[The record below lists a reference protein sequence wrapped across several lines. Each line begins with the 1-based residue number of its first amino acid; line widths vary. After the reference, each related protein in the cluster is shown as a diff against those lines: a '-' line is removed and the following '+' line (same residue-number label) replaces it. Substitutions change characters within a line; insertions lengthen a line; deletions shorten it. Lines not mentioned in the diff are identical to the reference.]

1 MEVGVMRW
9 LALALAALAVWAPPA
24 AAVPFADADGV
35 EIVNA
40 APAGEETQGKVR
52 AAVGWWRGEIDVSVC
67 PSLDVWEAD
76 AITSWVE
83 RPGRPTERLPVGGI
97 AADCQIVVVRGPRF
111 GVVLHEV
118 GHALGLVGVPGDPHA
133 DGARWPVMGPYAPAA
148 EWMERATS
156 PRAKASRARRAASNR
171 AGRSGRLRG

>member
-1 MEVGVMRW
+1 MLR
-9 LALALAALAVWAPPA
+9 LALALAALAVWAPSA
-24 AAVPFADADGV
+24 AAVPFEDAVGV

-40 APAGEETQGKVR
+40 TPAGEETQRKVR
-52 AAVGWWRGEIDVSVC
+52 SAVEWWRGEIDVSVC

-83 RPGRPTERLPVGGI
+83 RPGQPRERMAVGGI
-97 AADCQIVVVRGPRF
+97 AADCQIVVVHGPRF

-133 DGARWPVMGPYAPAA
+133 DEARWPIMGPYAPA
-148 EWMERATS
+148 EWWMERAAF

-171 AGRSGRLRG
+171 AARSGRLRG

>member
-1 MEVGVMRW
+1 MRAV
-9 LALALAALAVWAPPA
+9 LLALAALAVWAQSA
-24 AAVPFADADGV
+24 AAVPFEGREGV
-35 EIVNA
+35 EIVGA
-40 APAGEETQGKVR
+40 APASEETQRKVR
-52 AAVGWWRGEIDVSVC
+52 SAVEWWRGEIDVRVC

-83 RPGRPTERLPVGGI
+83 RPGQPTERLPVGGI
-97 AADCQIVVVRGPRF
+97 AADCQIVIVRGPRF

-148 EWMERATS
+148 EWMERAAA

-171 AGRSGRLRG
+171 AARSGRLRG

>member
-1 MEVGVMRW
+1 MFPITFALVL
-9 LALALAALAVWAPPA
+9 LALAIGTPPA
-24 AAVPFADADGV
+24 VAVPFEDAAGV

-40 APAGEETQGKVR
+40 APAGEQTQRKVR
-52 AAVGWWRGEIDVSVC
+52 AAVEWWRGEIDVSVC

-83 RPGRPTERLPVGGI
+83 RPGQPTERLPVGGI
-97 AADCQIVVVRGPRF
+97 AADCQIVIVRGPRF

-148 EWMERATS
+148 EWMERAAA

-171 AGRSGRLRG
+171 AARSGRLRG